1 MKTIVEKS
9 LLELNTE
16 STDRFHRNN
25 ELIIAEYLLI
35 RYKRILQFCR
45 NFESLYLY
53 LDNALNRSA
62 LDS

>member
-35 RYKRILQFCR
+35 RYKRILQFLSQ
-45 NFESLYLY
+45 F
-53 LDNALNRSA
+53 
-62 LDS
+62 